1 MSSKKKNIISPQ
13 SFNLLPV
20 GVETHA
26 HLDFPDFAEDLDQV
40 LERAGQTGVAW
51 IGNIFLSVQAYQD
64 HAQRL
69 ISLASS
75 SPMRPELFFTLGI
88 HPHDAGAVTSQTL
101 ADMQACF
108 CTDNRLRALGEIG
121 LDFYWDRSPRDAQ
134 TKAFQDQLA
143 LAKALDLPVVI
154 HSRDAQEQTLNI
166 LRDMGFAH
174 RPLLW
179 HCFGAGPDLA
189 QAILAQG
196 WHISIPGPVTFPKS
210 SDLRA
215 AVREIP
221 LSAMVLETDCPF
233 LTPRPLRGK
242 RNEPSYLAYTAGEV
256 AMLRNVPPD
265 TVWTECAATA
275 RRFFNLPEGSRLVR

>member
-1 MSSKKKNIISPQ
+1 MSSKKKIIQSQ

-40 LERAGQTGVAW
+40 LERAGQTGIAW
-51 IGNIFLSVQAYQD
+51 IGNIFLSVQAFQD

-69 ISLASS
+69 ISSAES
-75 SPMRPELFFTLGI
+75 SPVRPELFFTLGI
-88 HPHDAGAVTSQTL
+88 HPHDADTVTSQTL
-101 ADMQACF
+101 ADMETCF
-108 CTDNRLRALGEIG
+108 RTDTRLRALGEIG
-121 LDFYWDRSPRDAQ
+121 LDFYWDRSPRDVQA
-134 TKAFQDQLA
+134 KAFQDQLA

-154 HSRDAQEQTLNI
+154 HSRDAQEQI
-166 LRDMGFAH
+166 LDILQDMGFAH

-210 SDLRA
+210 LDLRA

-233 LTPRPLRGK
+233 LTPQPLRGK
-242 RNEPSYLAYTAGEV
+242 RNEPSYLAYTANEV
-256 AMLRNVPPD
+256 AVLRNEPID
-265 TVWTECAATA
+265 TVWTACAATA
-275 RRFFNLPEGSRLVR
+275 RQFFNLPEGPRLVQ